1 MKWPS
6 KAHLLEGLSFTKS
19 IHFHWEVLR
28 EEKVSVPVG
37 GLETKRPLHL
47 MFKPQIFLI
56 AYIGHGMEAA
66 LIFTSIVF
74 VK

>member
-1 MKWPS
+1 VCHS
-6 KAHLLEGLSFTKS
+6 STG
-19 IHFHWEVLR
+19 
-28 EEKVSVPVG
+28 VPVG